1 MPWIFFFK
9 LDLKTNLFFFEIVYF
24 GASTFNPKCLPV
36 ANLSLKYTQT
46 LEVHTTFFNAVG
58 VLLYNSIDQ
67 RSTSIFT

>member
-1 MPWIFFFK
+1 MDFFFQIRPQDK
-9 LDLKTNLFFFEIVYF
+9 YFFEIVYF

-58 VLLYNSIDQ
+58 VIL
-67 RSTSIFT
+67 